1 MKCVTIGDMLIE
13 LAKQLQFKLKLIEV
27 NFGTNN

>member
-1 MKCVTIGDMLIE
+1 MKVVMIGDMLIE
-13 LAKQLQFKLKLIEV
+13 QAKQLQFKLKLIV

>member
-1 MKCVTIGDMLIE
+1 MKVVMIGDMLIE